1 MTTDF
6 TIGDATKYKAII
18 EGNSIKINDLE
29 QFLKDWRALKEKTK
43 QLEAVKTW
51 SNDLTYSMT
60 PEEWVEKIGDL
71 NDILGFND
79 PTSKGSEA

>member
-6 TIGDATKYKAII
+6 TIGDATRYKAII

-29 QFLKDWRALKEKTK
+29 QFLKDWQALKEKANSF
-43 QLEAVKTW
+43 ESVKDW
-51 SNDLTYSMT
+51 SNNLTYSMS

-79 PTSKGSEA
+79 PTSGG